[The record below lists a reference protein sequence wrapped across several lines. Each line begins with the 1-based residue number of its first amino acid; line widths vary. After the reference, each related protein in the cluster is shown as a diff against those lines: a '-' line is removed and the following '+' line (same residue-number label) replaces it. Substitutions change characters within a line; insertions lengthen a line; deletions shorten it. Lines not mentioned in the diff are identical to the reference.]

1 MEHLGAQLKHAREAQ
16 GISLKEIALRTKI
29 SVSALEAVER
39 NDFTRLP
46 GGIFGRSFIRA
57 FALEVGVDPDA
68 TVASFVEELERSERE
83 AALRGAI
90 RPEITADDQR
100 FLARQRRAVAWLRVA
115 VGVLVLAA
123 IALGTWQVRKR
134 IDTGSTMPEPVSG
147 TSASPPSASPPT
159 APALASPDVVPPAVA
174 VASEPLAPLPAAGRS
189 PADPAPAS
197 ADAPAAQAPSAASSA
212 ALVVAMTLAADS
224 WVSAVTDGGPP
235 STRLYK
241 AGEGARF
248 EAAREVRLDI
258 GNAGA
263 VSMTINGRPVRSLG
277 NSGATARLRITP
289 ENVADW
295 TR

>member
-16 GISLKEIALRTKI
+16 GLSLKEIALRTKI

-90 RPEITADDQR
+90 RPEITPDDQR
-100 FLARQRRAVAWLRVA
+100 FLARQRRAVTWLRVA
-115 VGVLVLAA
+115 VAVLVLTAV
-123 IALGTWQVRKR
+123 ALGTWQVRKR
-134 IDTGSTMPEPVSG
+134 LATAPDNPEPAPGVS
-147 TSASPPSASPPT
+147 TSPPPVPVAPT
-159 APALASPDVVPPAVA
+159 LASPDVVPPAVE
-174 VASEPLAPLPAAGRS
+174 VVSEPLAPLPAAGQ
-189 PADPAPAS
+189 PPGAVPAPGEPS
-197 ADAPAAQAPSAASSA
+197 AAQAAPAVSSP

-224 WVSAVTDGGPP
+224 WVSAVADGGAPAA
-235 STRLYK
+235 RLYK
-241 AGEGARF
+241 AGESARF

-277 NSGATARLRITP
+277 SSGATARLRITP
-289 ENVADW
+289 ENAADW

>member
-1 MEHLGAQLKHAREAQ
+1 MEHLGAQLKQAREAQ
-16 GISLKEIALRTKI
+16 GLSLKEIALRTKI

-57 FALEVGVDPDA
+57 FALEVGMDPDA
-68 TVASFVEELERSERE
+68 TVARFIDELERSERE

-90 RPEITADDQR
+90 RPEITPDDQR
-100 FLARQRRAVAWLRVA
+100 FLARQRRAVTWLRVA
-115 VGVLVLAA
+115 VAVLVLAA

-134 IDTGSTMPEPVSG
+134 FAAGSAAPEPAPG
-147 TSASPPSASPPT
+147 TSARPAPT
-159 APALASPDVVPPAVA
+159 PVAPALASPDVVPPAVE
-174 VASEPLAPLPAAGRS
+174 VVSEPLPPLPAGALPQG
-189 PADPAPAS
+189 AAPVS
-197 ADAPAAQAPSAASSA
+197 GEPPVAQAPPAAASA
-212 ALVVAMTLAADS
+212 ALVVEMTLAAES
-224 WVSAVTDGGPP
+224 WLSAVTDGGPP
-235 STRLYK
+235 SARLYK
-241 AGEGARF
+241 AGERARF

-263 VSMTINGRPVRSLG
+263 VAMTINGRPVRSLG